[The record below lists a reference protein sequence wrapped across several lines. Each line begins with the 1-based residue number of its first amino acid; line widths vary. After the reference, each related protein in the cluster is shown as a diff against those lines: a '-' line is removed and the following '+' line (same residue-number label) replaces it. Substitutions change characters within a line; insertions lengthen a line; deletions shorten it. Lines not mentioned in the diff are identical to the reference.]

1 MQTPLQDT
9 EKPENE
15 NNEPIVKAKRV
26 RKPMSEEQRQ
36 RYSENMKKVNQARI
50 AAAKERTEALL
61 EVKAQRLAAK
71 MERIEDKKKKVA
83 SLPGPSAPPEELSA
97 PEAPKAPQRQ
107 NAKRFNEKHLKKVIV
122 QSSSDSDDYYDEGS
136 TTEEEEEVIYVA
148 KKSKKPT
155 ITKAKPVKVAK
166 QREPEIQPPPQPP
179 KTIIKFF

>member
-1 MQTPLQDT
+1 MQTPLPDT

-15 NNEPIVKAKRV
+15 TNEPIVKAKRV

-83 SLPGPSAPPEELSA
+83 SLPGPKAPSEELSA

-122 QSSSDSDDYYDEGS
+122 QSSSDSDDYYDDGS
-136 TTEEEEEVIYVA
+136 TTSEEEVIYVA
-148 KKSKKPT
+148 KKKPS

-166 QREPEIQPPPQPP
+166 QREPEIQQPPQPP